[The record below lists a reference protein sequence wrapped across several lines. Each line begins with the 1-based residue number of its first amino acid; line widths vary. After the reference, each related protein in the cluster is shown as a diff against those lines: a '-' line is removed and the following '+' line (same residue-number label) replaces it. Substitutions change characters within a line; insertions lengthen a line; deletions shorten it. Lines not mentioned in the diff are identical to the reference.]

1 MKVIT
6 SQQAVVVHTL
16 NPNTQEATLGDCGFE
31 GSLVYRGSSRTDRD
45 TQRDSVL
52 KTQTKQNRAEEQ
64 LQAVHTNEFCVP
76 QSTKYLPP
84 DIQKKQTNT
93 TLN

>member
-31 GSLVYRGSSRTDRD
+31 GSLVYRGSSRTA
-45 TQRDSVL
+45 
-52 KTQTKQNRAEEQ
+52 RA
-64 LQAVHTNEFCVP
+64 A
-76 QSTKYLPP
+76 
-84 DIQKKQTNT
+84 QKNPVSQKRKRKRKKKKKF
-93 TLN
+93 